1 VARKMT
7 IRALCLEKQV
17 LPPDELAQLL
27 DARRMTG
34 P

>member
-1 VARKMT
+1 MT

-17 LPPDELAQLL
+17 LPADELEQLL